1 MNNSFKAE
9 RWLLEEN
16 LLWTFP
22 EGQRAERDRSF
33 EKKPHWDGEQIV
45 CPSLKSLFPNGFL
58 SPPLII
64 NNRCVLLKIWKIRKD
79 KKNQIEIIHDS
90 TGRPTFKIWRFSF
103 FKIQLYLCLNHDCSK
118 AAFVRFWAGDFCV
131 AGACPGWN
139 SVSCGLQDAQQL
151 QPRCPYSVVAG
162 GTFSSLLPPGLTA
175 KNVPRRCQMSLGSKS
190 ARVEKHWC
198 ISIRICIFTHL

>member
-1 MNNSFKAE
+1 MGF
-9 RWLLEEN
+9 
-16 LLWTFP
+16 FP
-22 EGQRAERDRSF
+22 
-33 EKKPHWDGEQIV
+33 
-45 CPSLKSLFPNGFL
+45 
-58 SPPLII
+58 PPLIR
-64 NNRCVLLKIWKIRKD
+64 NNRCVLLKIWKTHKD

-90 TGRPTFKIWRFSF
+90 TGRPTFEIWRFSL
-103 FKIQLYLCLNHDCSK
+103 FKIQLYLCLNHDCPK

-131 AGACPGWN
+131 VGACPGWN

-151 QPRCPYSVVAG
+151 NGGENGPVIVLQLEPRCLYSVVAG

-198 ISIRICIFTHL
+198 ISICICIFTHL